1 QSIGVKLAKIVAQIK
16 PKSDSENWHSLNR
29 NRWHS
34 YTEMGGTN
42 RTVLS
47 INCLTT
53 LPFIL
58 IGFQVVSKQR
68 NVK

>member
-1 QSIGVKLAKIVAQIK
+1 VAQIK

-47 INCLTT
+47 NWQSTRYIYGTFRIK
-53 LPFIL
+53 PKGIL
-58 IGFQVVSKQR
+58 IQKRIYKDQ
-68 NVK
+68 KLAYI